1 MKRVLKLVETFQINK
16 DNIVK
21 QTEKFKESSDGN
33 TETSALYVAIKA
45 IHVGPTRNDVSYT
58 GEGLIDALPTWVYP
72 YAKPVLKDHCS
83 YVDNT
88 IGRVL
93 KAEFVNSISPHTRLI
108 AKITDKNAIESIRN
122 GNYAT
127 VSIGSEAIEA
137 TCSICG
143 VDIINEWGKC
153 PHWRGEYY
161 DDDGEPTT
169 KAKGKK
175 CVYEVR
181 KLKHDEISM
190 VATPADEKAGIT
202 HFSDTLDGLNQS
214 NSNRSESMNEEVV
227 KSVEAT
233 VFEETS
239 AITEEVKTEDTAVIT
254 ESVTKESLMKEQ
266 KDIETSDFTAVEKVR
281 ATAKLKMTAKE
292 CGITLDEPIVET
304 KVDTIEETLNKK
316 IDELNSALELKE
328 MEIKEFEKVVSLDEV
343 KIKELT
349 SINASL
355 LKETAELK
363 VSAHRTLAERV
374 TEIAYITNREFR
386 EDKELVINEYMEKED
401 NVLEHILNEYKNNI
415 KSIVKSNVEVKDD
428 TISIKSTMEN
438 DVVAQEDVDPAC
450 LVRPTIDM
458 IRLASQGD
466 ETAKKNLEAWK
477 SLKTK

>member
-1 MKRVLKLVETFQINK
+1 
-16 DNIVK
+16 
-21 QTEKFKESSDGN
+21 
-33 TETSALYVAIKA
+33 
-45 IHVGPTRNDVSYT
+45 
-58 GEGLIDALPTWVYP
+58 
-72 YAKPVLKDHCS
+72 
-83 YVDNT
+83 
-88 IGRVL
+88 
-93 KAEFVNSISPHTRLI
+93 
-108 AKITDKNAIESIRN
+108 
-122 GNYAT
+122 
-127 VSIGSEAIEA
+127 
-137 TCSICG
+137 
-143 VDIINEWGKC
+143 
-153 PHWRGEYY
+153 
-161 DDDGEPTT
+161 
-169 KAKGKK
+169 
-175 CVYEVR
+175 
-181 KLKHDEISM
+181 
-190 VATPADEKAGIT
+190 
-202 HFSDTLDGLNQS
+202 
-214 NSNRSESMNEEVV
+214 MNEEVV

-266 KDIETSDFTAVEKVR
+266 KDIETSDFTAVEKIK

-292 CGITLDEPIVET
+292 LGITLDEPIVEA
-304 KVDTIEETLNKK
+304 KMDTVEETLNKK

-386 EDKELVINEYMEKED
+386 EDKELVINEYMSKED

-438 DVVAQEDVDPAC
+438 DVVAKEELDPAY